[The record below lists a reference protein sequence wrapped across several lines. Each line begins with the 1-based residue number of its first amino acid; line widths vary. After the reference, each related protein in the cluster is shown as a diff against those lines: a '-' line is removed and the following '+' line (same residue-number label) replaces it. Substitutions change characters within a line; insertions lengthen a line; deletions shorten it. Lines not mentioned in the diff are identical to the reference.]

1 MLCKKP
7 LSAIMRE
14 CFDSLRLGRR
24 RRADKEF
31 AGARYIG
38 FSCGAGEQAVM
49 TDAVEA
55 LWQNMEQEAA
65 DELLRR
71 ERHQALPLRT
81 LAAVVL
87 VAEGDAGFVV
97 GNQ

>member
-1 MLCKKP
+1 
-7 LSAIMRE
+7 
-14 CFDSLRLGRR
+14 
-24 RRADKEF
+24 
-31 AGARYIG
+31 
-38 FSCGAGEQAVM
+38 M

-81 LAAVVL
+81 LAAVVF
-87 VAEGDAGFVV
+87 VAEGDAGVVV
-97 GNQ
+97 GNQTLIGDGDPVV